1 MGTFIIWKHIIYD
14 IINLGWSDDMFNKK
28 RMSNELDYEKLNELI
43 KVGRNFLKL
52 IFGVSIVALVVL
64 ITYIGK
70 EWKIMHIL
78 GDIFAILSPFFIGVI
93 IAWLFDPIVTFFQKK
108 GVKRGIGVTFVYVL
122 LIAIFV
128 LIGNLLMPSLIKQI
142 NEIIA
147 AAPQTIKSFGDQL
160 ESLISNLAHTYNA
173 DVDVLRENVYEV
185 INNLLNS
192 ITVDLPS
199 TIISL
204 VKSVL
209 SGGLN
214 IVMGLLIGFYM
225 LLDFDDVRKHLSKLI
240 PAKYRD
246 ETDGVIDEL
255 NGTLR
260 RYVYGTL
267 IVMFVLFICQ
277 SIGMAIA
284 GMKAPLV
291 FGLFCAVTNII
302 PYLGPY
308 IGGIPSVAIAFTI
321 SPRVGIGVLISVLI
335 CQLLESYLLTPTIM
349 SKTMKLHPVTIII
362 GLLLFGHFFGILGM
376 LFATPIISC
385 GKVIINFFI
394 KKYSLFDE

>member
-1 MGTFIIWKHIIYD
+1 
-14 IINLGWSDDMFNKK
+14 MFNKK
-28 RMSNELDYEKLNELI
+28 RMPNELDYEKLNELI

-70 EWKIMHIL
+70 EWKIMRIL
-78 GDIFAILSPFFIGVI
+78 GDILTILSPFFIGVI

-147 AAPQTIKSFGDQL
+147 AAPQTIKSFGNQL
-160 ESLISNLAHTYNA
+160 ESLIGNIAHTYNA

-240 PAKYRD
+240 PVKYRT
-246 ETDGVIDEL
+246 ETDGVIDDL
-255 NGTLR
+255 NVMLR

-385 GKVIINFFI
+385 SKVIINFFI

>member
-1 MGTFIIWKHIIYD
+1 MYD

-70 EWKIMHIL
+70 EWKIMRIL
-78 GDIFAILSPFFIGVI
+78 GDILTILSPFFIGVI